1 MVSNIRVYQS
11 ASPHP
16 KRTEGGL
23 RTRGSF
29 LKKTELDRPLI
40 TIITAVLNGTSHL
53 EQTIQSVLN
62 QGYDNIE
69 YIIVDGGSTD
79 GTLDI
84 IRRYDDKLAYW
95 LSEPDKG
102 IYDAMNKGIALS
114 NGEIVGLINSDD
126 YYEKGAI
133 EQVIDAYGKYGVNNR
148 TIIYGNYYILD
159 EIINVKT
166 ELLSDLRFWRGMSI
180 CHQAMFVTR
189 DIYQTVSL
197 YDTTLKYAA
206 DYDFLVNAIRT
217 HVNFI
222 NTDKFL
228 VTFRNVGATYNNVL
242 SSYKESLSILR
253 QHSGLFSRHFMMFFF
268 FRFIKS
274 VVVTAVR
281 ASLKKFVSKDTLAR
295 AKMFYNRL
303 SRRTSYKA

>member
-1 MVSNIRVYQS
+1 MASNIRVYQS
-11 ASPHP
+11 ASSHR
-16 KRTEGGL
+16 KKLEGGL
-23 RTRGSF
+23 RRRGSF
-29 LKKTELDRPLI
+29 LKKTEPDKPLI
-40 TIITAVLNGTSHL
+40 TIITAVLNGMSHL

-84 IRRYDDKLAYW
+84 IRRYDDKIAYW

-102 IYDAMNKGIALS
+102 IYDAMNKGIVLS
-114 NGEIVGLINSDD
+114 TGEIVGLINSDD

-133 EQVIDAYGKYGVNNR
+133 EQVVDAYRKYGVKNG

-166 ELLSDLRFWRGMSI
+166 ELLSDLKFWKGMSI

-189 DIYQTVSL
+189 DIYQTDSP
-197 YDTTLKYAA
+197 YDTKLKYAA
-206 DYDFLVNAIRT
+206 DYAFLVNAIRT
-217 HVNFI
+217 NVNFI
-222 NTDKFL
+222 NTEKFL
-228 VTFRNVGATYNNVL
+228 VTFRNVGATYNNVV
-242 SSYKESLSILR
+242 SSYRESLSILR
-253 QHSGLFSRHFMMFFF
+253 QHSGLFSKNFMMFFF
-268 FRFIKS
+268 FRFVKS
-274 VVVTAVR
+274 IFVTVAR
-281 ASLKKFVSKDTLAR
+281 TSLNKFVSKDALAR

-303 SRRTSYKA
+303 SRKTSYKV